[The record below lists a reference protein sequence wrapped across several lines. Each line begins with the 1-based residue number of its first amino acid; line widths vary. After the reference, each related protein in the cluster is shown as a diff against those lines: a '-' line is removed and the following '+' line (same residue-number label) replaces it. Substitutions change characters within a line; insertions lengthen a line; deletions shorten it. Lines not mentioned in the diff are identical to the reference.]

1 MHDIY
6 EKEAIDDVI
15 AMIKMHKR
23 NIRKSYSC
31 MPDVSLYNK
40 HKRTNPLAKEQCEE
54 QVRNSVNY
62 VANKIV
68 DKATRYIYPYY
79 GLTTIL
85 YDHAFHKDHN
95 VGIIS
100 SSLMQ

>member
-6 EKEAIDDVI
+6 EKEAIEDVI

-23 NIRKSYSC
+23 EITKSYSC

-40 HKRTNPLAKEQCEE
+40 HKKINLHGGKQCKEHTEN
-54 QVRNSVNY
+54 VTHYIAST
-62 VANKIV
+62 IV
-68 DKATRYIYPYY
+68 DKATRYIYPQN
-79 GLTTIL
+79 GLTTIF
-85 YDHAFHKDHN
+85 YDFVFHKDHN
-95 VGIIS
+95 AGIIS